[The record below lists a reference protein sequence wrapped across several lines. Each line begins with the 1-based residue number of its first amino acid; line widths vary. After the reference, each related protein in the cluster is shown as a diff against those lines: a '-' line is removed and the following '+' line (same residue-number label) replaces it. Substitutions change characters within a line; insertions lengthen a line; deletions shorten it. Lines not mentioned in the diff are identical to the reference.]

1 MPTETPARLQRD
13 DMDLIRMVSAPSIR
27 IEPQEN
33 PRHPVRAR
41 EGDESGGMPTL
52 YGHFIRFNE
61 WTTIDSYFEGK
72 FLERVA
78 PGAAK
83 KTIKDRGDK
92 IRCLF
97 QHGRD
102 FFVGDKPLG
111 PFDILAEDG
120 EGVAYEV
127 PMLDTAYNREL
138 VPGLERGLYGSSF
151 RMRVMRE
158 EWVEEP
164 GVSDHNPEGIP
175 ERTIKEIQLFEGGPV
190 TFPAYDSATAAV
202 RSLTDHFVFDGLT
215 RDPARTREL
224 IAFAERT
231 DARLGEMRADAA
243 VDMSTADDL
252 AARVA
257 AASDELR
264 SAFEADDTDA
274 VLRAADELRTARSAL
289 ADETGTDTT
298 STEETAPSK
307 DSAGTRSHPE
317 HAPPKDSAET
327 SSHPDHG
334 RRDQKVPLNV
344 GTGYLQ
350 TPPGVLPNR
359 GTGSDGVLPG
369 R

>member
-13 DMDLIRMVSAPSIR
+13 DMDIVRMVSAPSIR
-27 IEPQEN
+27 IEPQDN
-33 PRHPVRAR
+33 PKHPVRAR
-41 EGDESGGMPTL
+41 EGDEPGGMPTL

-61 WTTIDSYFEGK
+61 WTVIDSYFEGK
-72 FLERVA
+72 FMERVA

-111 PFDILAEDG
+111 PFDVLAEDG

-127 PMLDTAYNREL
+127 PMLDTQYNREL
-138 VPGLERGLYGSSF
+138 VPGLEAGLYGSSF

-164 GVSDHNPEGIP
+164 GVSDYNPDGIP

-202 RSLTDHFVFDGLT
+202 RSLTDHFIFDGLT
-215 RDPARTREL
+215 RDPKRTREL
-224 IAFAERT
+224 IAFAERSET
-231 DARLGEMRADAA
+231 RLGEMRADSAT
-243 VDMSTADDL
+243 DTTIADDL

-257 AASDELR
+257 TASDELR

-289 ADETGTDTT
+289 AAATGADTT
-298 STEETAPSK
+298 STEETAAPT
-307 DSAGTRSHPE
+307 DSAGTESHPE
-317 HAPPKDSAET
+317 SAPPEGSAET
-327 SSHPDHG
+327 SSHPDPG
-334 RRDQKVPLNV
+334 RRDQTVPTFGATYQRGL
-344 GTGYLQ
+344 GALPDKDGMPT
-350 TPPGVLPNR
+350 GVLPR
-359 GTGSDGVLPG
+359 